1 MPIVFISTPVLCA
14 AAAAGI
20 HGVQQQMQQVATAA
34 GVELQQ
40 PNSKV
45 TDRLAVAVEAQQ
57 QRTNSSNRQQSA
69 PVIEAE
75 VVTSSSS
82 STSSSGSSSHGSSSS
97 SSGGKRSWGAWA
109 DNRRIKSANAALV
122 KDSSKLTPSQ
132 QQQQQQQSGS
142 SSSRSSRGAAQ
153 PAAAAA
159 AAAEVQTEVQTEFK
173 ASSEEDAVLTEDGA
187 KIFSRKLGV
196 KRPKKVTRDPLERQ
210 MLVKDAL
217 KAAAE
222 QMSGEAAVDQDS
234 SSSSSSMPGSSSSSK
249 EQWWQE
255 RYQALYMPSI
265 KYADGSVGFVQMD
278 VSLNPAVKD
287 VRVLTFEDRHDCMK
301 CLSVMR
307 QWQQMAGAK
316 LSMGAMQSGQIEQQI
331 R

>member
-1 MPIVFISTPVLCA
+1 VRPANTAVGRRDDDYAQA
-14 AAAAGI
+14 AAAAGD
-20 HGVQQQMQQVATAA
+20 VQVD
-34 GVELQQ
+34 LQS
-40 PNSKV
+40 P
-45 TDRLAVAVEAQQ
+45 
-57 QRTNSSNRQQSA
+57 
-69 PVIEAE
+69 
-75 VVTSSSS
+75 
-82 STSSSGSSSHGSSSS
+82 
-97 SSGGKRSWGAWA
+97 
-109 DNRRIKSANAALV
+109 
-122 KDSSKLTPSQ
+122 
-132 QQQQQQQSGS
+132 
-142 SSSRSSRGAAQ
+142 
-153 PAAAAA
+153 
-159 AAAEVQTEVQTEFK
+159 EFK

-222 QMSGEAAVDQDS
+222 QMSGEAVDQDS
-234 SSSSSSMPGSSSSSK
+234 SSSSSSMPGSSSSSSSSK

-265 KYADGSVGFVQMD
+265 KYPDGSVGFVQMD

-301 CLSVMR
+301 CLTVMR

>member
-1 MPIVFISTPVLCA
+1 MQQV
-14 AAAAGI
+14 AAAAG
-20 HGVQQQMQQVATAA
+20 VEMQQ
-34 GVELQQ
+34 
-40 PNSKV
+40 PDSKV
-45 TDRLAVAVEAQQ
+45 TDRLAVALEAQQ
-57 QRTNSSNRQQSA
+57 QGANSSSSSRQQSA
-69 PVIEAE
+69 PIIEAE
-75 VVTSSSS
+75 VVTSR
-82 STSSSGSSSHGSSSS
+82 SSSS
-97 SSGGKRSWGAWA
+97 SSSGKRSWGAWA
-109 DNRRIKSANAALV
+109 DNKRIKSANAALV
-122 KDSSKLTPSQ
+122 KDSSKLTPAQ
-132 QQQQQQQSGS
+132 QQQQQQTGSSSGS
-142 SSSRSSRGAAQ
+142 SSTSVRPANAAVGRRDDDSAQ
-153 PAAAAA
+153 RAAAAA
-159 AAAEVQTEVQTEFK
+159 DVQVEVQPEFK

-222 QMSGEAAVDQDS
+222 QMSGEAVDQD

-265 KYADGSVGFVQMD
+265 KYPDGSVGFVQMD
-278 VSLNPAVKD
+278 VSLNPAIKD

-301 CLSVMR
+301 CLTVMR
-307 QWQQMAGAK
+307 RWQQMAGAK